1 MNQGE
6 TGILRGENIF
16 SKLLLSTALSMEEII
31 VAFWSQLSALIL
43 KVVLTGSKESWP
55 LDLWCIKYYI

>member
-1 MNQGE
+1 MNRGK

-16 SKLLLSTALSMEEII
+16 SKLLFSTVLSMEEII

-55 LDLWCIKYYI
+55 LDLWCI